1 MPNRIIKETV
11 RTSEEI
17 NELNWFEEC
26 LFYRLI
32 TAADDN
38 GRFDG
43 RAAVIKG
50 ALFPLSEKVTKKA
63 VEDAIA
69 HLVNVGLLRYYE
81 VNDKPY
87 VLFPTWE
94 KHQRVRNK
102 RSKYPAPND
111 ENDNSPQLAAT
122 RRLNPI
128 RIQSNPNPNPKYNPN
143 QNQKKNPKKKKGGAK
158 PRGEIPLLFHLWR

>member
-128 RIQSNPNPNPKYNPN
+128 RIQSNPNPNPNPN
-143 QNQKKNPKKKKGGAK
+143 SIAWVRWFVRRWMLGT
-158 PRGEIPLLFHLWR
+158 R